1 MQGPDTPPPQRIKIL
16 LVEDNPGDIR
26 LIELMLAQASGFLAD
41 LESVRRFTPALDRLA
56 EPGIDVVLLDLSLPD
71 SFGLDTLVKAQ
82 AKAPD
87 VPIVVLTN
95 LDDEERGVEAVQSG
109 AQDY

>member
-1 MQGPDTPPPQRIKIL
+1 MNGHTALPQTHTRVL

-26 LIELMLAQASGFLAD
+26 LIELMLAQASGFHSE
-41 LESVRRFTPALDRLA
+41 LEAIQRFAPALERLG

-71 SFGLDTLVKAQ
+71 SFGLDTLIKAK
-82 AKAPD
+82 AKAPN

-95 LDDEERGVEAVQSG
+95 LDDEERGVEAVQRG
-109 AQDY
+109 AQD